1 MESIRFTLALTQG
14 LNPKEM
20 ATSAIH
26 LHAVLARLPQLKGL
40 TPGAGWQTL
49 SALALLLRGS
59 APSAQEQED
68 EVLWVKVRV
77 PGVKP
82 LVRVRFW
89 VEAQ

>member
-1 MESIRFTLALTQG
+1 MQREVIKFTLDVTQG
-14 LNPKEM
+14 LTPREK
-20 ATSAIH
+20 ATAASH
-26 LHAVLARLPQLKGL
+26 LHAVLARLPVQNWQL
-40 TPGAGWQTL
+40 L

-59 APSAQEQED
+59 APNAREQED
-68 EVLWVKVRV
+68 EVIWLKVKV